1 MCGVNN
7 YSYAKGNYMKKLTLL
22 LIALMS
28 APAVASEYLLDI
40 KEQCS
45 SGGSKLV
52 FECKHADDEKYVIFS
67 QNNKWHAKVPES
79 GAVVTDFKTLRN
91 DKNIIILES
100 YTSFSGHRT
109 LYIYKK
115 NKRFNVI
122 EVAYSDILKDNETTI
137 KQGTFVAIN

>member
-1 MCGVNN
+1 
-7 YSYAKGNYMKKLTLL
+7 MKRLTTLL
-22 LIALMS
+22 IVLMS
-28 APAVASEYLLDI
+28 APVAATEYLLDI
-40 KEQCS
+40 KEQCT
-45 SGGSKLV
+45 SGGAKLA
-52 FECKHADDEKYVIFS
+52 FECKHAGEEKYVVFS

-91 DKNIIILES
+91 DKNIVILES
-100 YTSFSGHRT
+100 TTLFSGHRT